1 MSSKFFHG
9 CSVFTISPPAIR
21 GDYNHAYRYGNL
33 ALQIFD
39 THEAEEWHARV
50 GGSVYGGVYPM
61 KHPYRLSLQP
71 LLAAHRSGL
80 VLGDVHVSF
89 ILSIPTTEVRQH

>member
-1 MSSKFFHG
+1 MPRFCWSIQQSLTFVDL
-9 CSVFTISPPAIR
+9 SNELAIR
-21 GDYNHAYRYGNL
+21 GDYEPAYRYGNL

-39 THEAEEWHARV
+39 AHEAEEWHARV
-50 GGSVYGGVYPM
+50 GGSVYGGIYPM

-80 VLGDVHVSF
+80 ALGDIHVS
-89 ILSIPTTEVRQH
+89 S

>member
-1 MSSKFFHG
+1 MSLPD
-9 CSVFTISPPAIR
+9 VFLDAEAIR
-21 GDYNHAYRYGNL
+21 GDYDQAYRYGNL

-50 GGSVYGGVYPM
+50 GGSVYGGIYPM

-80 VLGDVHVSF
+80 VLGDIHVSF
-89 ILSIPTTEVRQH
+89 